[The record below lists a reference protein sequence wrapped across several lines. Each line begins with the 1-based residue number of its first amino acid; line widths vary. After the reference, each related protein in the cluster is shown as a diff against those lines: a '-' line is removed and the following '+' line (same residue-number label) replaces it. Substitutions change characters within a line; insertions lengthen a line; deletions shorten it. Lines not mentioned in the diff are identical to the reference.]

1 MKYPLVAVSL
11 AALAALAATTNAT
24 GARGARLRA
33 YDYCAQS
40 PLTIGSPFENAGRV
54 ADIHVIADAT
64 GAPVGWIYQSDRGR
78 SFMQS
83 NAKMSADD
91 QSTLKLSAHNA
102 VSNLRARS
110 AALPPDLTIRSCR
123 PSEIARF

>member
-1 MKYPLVAVSL
+1 MKYSLAAVSLVAVATL
-11 AALAALAATTNAT
+11 AVATSPAD
-24 GARGARLRA
+24 ARSARLRS

-40 PLTIGSPFENAGRV
+40 PLTMGSPFENAGNV
-54 ADIHVIADAT
+54 ADIHVIADKT
-64 GAPVGWIYQSDRGR
+64 DAPVGWIYQSDRGR

-91 QSTLKLSAHNA
+91 QTTLKLSAHNA
-102 VSNLRARS
+102 VSNLRAR
-110 AALPPDLTIRSCR
+110 AAVLPPDLTIRACR